1 MIIALNHWFTSRL
14 LVPASTPTV
23 VGVWGHF
30 MDTRTSMLALALT
43 CAISALA
50 LAHGE
55 AEWIQKNPE
64 FVDRFGHHCCSPTDC
79 ERIPE
84 SYVRQEGKDIYVLP
98 TRQKFRKD
106 ERGTYRSRDSSW
118 WWCKGR
124 QLPGLS
130 EPPAT
135 CIFFPFDDS

>member
-1 MIIALNHWFTSRL
+1 MRNRGARRRHRGL
-14 LVPASTPTV
+14 LGLV
-23 VGVWGHF
+23 
-30 MDTRTSMLALALT
+30 LT
-43 CAISALA
+43 CAISAVA
-50 LAHGE
+50 LAHGD
-55 AEWIQKNPE
+55 AEWIQKNPD
-64 FVDRFGHHCCSPTDC
+64 FVDKFGHHCCSPNDC

-130 EPPAT
+130 EPPAV